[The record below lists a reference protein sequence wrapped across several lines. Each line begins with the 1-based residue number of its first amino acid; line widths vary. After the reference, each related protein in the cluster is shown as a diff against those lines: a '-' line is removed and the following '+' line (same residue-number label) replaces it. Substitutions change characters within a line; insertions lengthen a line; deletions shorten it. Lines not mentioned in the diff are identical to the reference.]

1 MPTVNTTNSL
11 QVLRPYDQRVIHE
24 IPMDSAETVM
34 GALAKAHQLFQDQ
47 SHWRSTRSTY

>member
-11 QVLRPYDQRVIHE
+11 KVLRPYDQSVIRE

-34 GALAKAHQLFQDQ
+34 GALAKAHQLFQD
-47 SHWRSTRSTY
+47 RSR